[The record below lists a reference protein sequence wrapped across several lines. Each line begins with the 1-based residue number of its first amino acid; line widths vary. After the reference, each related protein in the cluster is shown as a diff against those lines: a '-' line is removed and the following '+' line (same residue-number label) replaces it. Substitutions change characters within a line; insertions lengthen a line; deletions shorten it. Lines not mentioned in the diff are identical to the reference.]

1 MTSQVSCRTM
11 GLVAAGYFELILP
24 ATSSPNLPLSPD
36 RGEPVSA
43 SPSSSTGN
51 KVTLAGMR
59 FRDKLSKFIRPTLS
73 MSLPPYRRVA
83 AHHALPFYER
93 FKFFEFSG
101 KCYVKLIGRY
111 GWHVKHAA
119 RESHAARRTKWPR
132 TDSSSFAFSFYQHLS
147 LLQRIQLYII
157 RTRMIVPSLYFP
169 SLEIEYF
176 ICRDAI
182 DTSIRLCVQVH

>member
-1 MTSQVSCRTM
+1 M

-24 ATSSPNLPLSPD
+24 AAPHRTPNPSPD
-36 RGEPVSA
+36 RGEPVST

-73 MSLPPYRRVA
+73 MSLPPYRRGA
-83 AHHALPFYER
+83 SRIPPFYER

-119 RESHAARRTKWPR
+119 YESHAAQQTKWLR
-132 TDSSSFAFSFYQHLS
+132 ADSPSFAFSFYQHLS
-147 LLQRIQLYII
+147 FVHANTSEIRIWDCLFSSQAQTWNI
-157 RTRMIVPSLYFP
+157 SL
-169 SLEIEYF
+169 S
-176 ICRDAI
+176 CRDLFDFAYVLKWI
-182 DTSIRLCVQVH
+182 NCIF